1 MRIPF
6 LLPFVFKNL
15 FFQDGSPRVKLPPV
29 ATNDT
34 ALSSLTL
41 TMVSEAAQRLALPS
55 SSSHLADSSIP
66 SESSFVFCESLA
78 ALKSQQGDVDSNTN
92 TQPSVLQP
100 IDVANSVSQT
110 SMRHPK
116 TSISWQERL
125 SPALKSVKSK
135 REQSP
140 TRSKKSKRIVEGKE
154 NVFSFSRSFSVFK
167 KPSRL
172 PVPSPM
178 KG

>member
-1 MRIPF
+1 MSF
-6 LLPFVFKNL
+6 LILFVFIKNL
-15 FFQDGSPRVKLPPV
+15 FFQDGSPRVKLPP
-29 ATNDT
+29 ATTKDT
-34 ALSSLTL
+34 ALSSLAL

-55 SSSHLADSSIP
+55 SSSHLANSSIP
-66 SESSFVFCESLA
+66 SGSSFVFCESLA
-78 ALKSQQGDVDSNTN
+78 ALKSHQQGDADSNT
-92 TQPSVLQP
+92 QPTVLQP

-110 SMRHPK
+110 SMRYSKP
-116 TSISWQERL
+116 SLSWQKHL
-125 SPALKSVKSK
+125 SPAFKSVKSK

-140 TRSKKSKRIVEGKE
+140 TRSKKSNRVVEGKE